1 MKNRKVYNWEA
12 IREEFKKSDLSIE
25 AFSKLKGFA
34 KSSGHKH
41 LNDIALQKRQEQAE
55 SEMIPENE
63 EMAFIPVEIAEPDI
77 EDLDIPEVKFIR
89 TAETNAETKEDIPI
103 DLRINNVAI
112 TLHTGFKKS
121 DLRNILEVVR
131 ELC

>member
-41 LNDIALQKRQEQAE
+41 LKDIALQKRQEQSE

-63 EMAFIPVEIAEPDI
+63 EMAFISVEIAEPDI
-77 EDLDIPEVKFIR
+77 EDLEIPKVKFIK
-89 TAETNAETKEDIPI
+89 TPESDVETKEDIPI

-112 TLHTGFKKS
+112 TLHSGFEKS
-121 DLRNILEVVR
+121 DLRNILEVVK

>member
-1 MKNRKVYNWEA
+1 MKNRKVYNWAA

-34 KSSGHKH
+34 KSSGHNH
-41 LNDIALQKRQEQAE
+41 LKDIALQKRQEQSE

-89 TAETNAETKEDIPI
+89 TAETDAETKEDIPI

-131 ELC
+131 EVC

>member
-1 MKNRKVYNWEA
+1 MKNRKAYNWEA

-41 LNDIALQKRQEQAE
+41 LNDIALQKRQKQSE

-63 EMAFIPVEIAEPDI
+63 EMDFIPIEIAEPDI

-89 TAETNAETKEDIPI
+89 TAETDAETKEDIPI

-112 TLHTGFKKS
+112 TLHTGFEKS